1 MIKPSY
7 ATFSEGTIL
16 KTNEAVNQYLFT
28 EILPQ
33 CCPHTGNFKDLTE
46 DILKSQVFFS
56 FGPFQ
61 QGNGCYLKNNDKL
74 IKLEESIL
82 A

>member
-1 MIKPSY
+1 MQVIKPSF

-33 CCPHTGNFKDLTE
+33 CCPHTGNFKNLTE
-46 DILKSQVFFS
+46 DILKRQIFFS
-56 FGPFQ
+56 FGPF
-61 QGNGCYLKNNDKL
+61 
-74 IKLEESIL
+74 
-82 A
+82 